1 MERKYAF
8 GLGIFPRGGG
18 DDWKQPE
25 VIFEAAADAGYTG
38 VDFDVEPDRIE
49 SDYFYRVAD
58 LAKSHGL
65 AIPSLIGAWGIWH
78 AGEERDLA
86 SSDPEIRGHAV
97 RYAQLSIDLAAG
109 IDVPPLFDFAAVTS
123 DPTYPVTK
131 VAPEILRQNF
141 VAATREIAAY
151 AADKGVRVAVEP
163 INRFEGY
170 AGFLNSLP
178 QALSIVQEIDDPNL
192 GVVADLFHMN
202 IEETSIPEALRL
214 AGGQLSTVH
223 LTESNRQILGTGHI
237 DYAQVVRALDAIG
250 YDGWME
256 VKASPP
262 LPDWKTVAVES
273 LEYMRRIER
282 TAVLETRLTQAA
294 TYSPDG
300 PG

>member
-25 VIFEAAADAGYTG
+25 IIFEAVADAGYGG

-49 SDYFYRVAD
+49 SEYFYRVAEM
-58 LAKSHGL
+58 AKSYGL
-65 AIPSLIGAWGIWH
+65 EIPSLIGAWGIWH

-86 SSDPEIRGHAV
+86 SSDPEIRQFAV
-97 RYAQLSIDLAAG
+97 RYAHRSIDLAAG
-109 IDVPPLFDFAAVTS
+109 LDQPPIFDFAAVTS

-131 VAPEILRQNF
+131 VAPEVLRRNF
-141 VAATREIAAY
+141 VESTREIAAY
-151 AADKGVRVAVEP
+151 AADKNVPVAVEP

-170 AGFLNSLP
+170 AGFLNSIP
-178 QALSIVQEIDDPNL
+178 DALSIVKEIGDPNL
-192 GVVADLFHMN
+192 GVVADLFHVN
-202 IEETSIPEALRL
+202 IEDSSVPEALRL
-214 AGGQLSTVH
+214 AGEHLSTVH

-237 DYAQVVRALDAIG
+237 DYTQVVRALDAIG

-256 VKASPP
+256 VKAAPP

-273 LEYMRRIER
+273 LTYMRQIER
-282 TAVLETRLTQAA
+282 TAILQAQLSGA
-294 TYSPDG
+294 G
-300 PG
+300 